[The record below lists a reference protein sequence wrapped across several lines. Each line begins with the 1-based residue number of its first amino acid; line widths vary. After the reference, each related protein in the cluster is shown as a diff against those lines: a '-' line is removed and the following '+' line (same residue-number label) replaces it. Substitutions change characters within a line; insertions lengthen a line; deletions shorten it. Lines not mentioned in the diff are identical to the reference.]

1 MNRPDSA
8 PEAHAKRSTSISRV
22 IASFAS
28 ELRYEQLPASLVEFL
43 KDHII
48 DVVGTSIAATR
59 FDFAHRALSG
69 LSALA
74 DSERSSVIG
83 MAQKLP
89 LKDAVLMNGVL
100 AHGLDY
106 DDTHPGGPVHP
117 SANAFPCALGI
128 AEFVNCSGRDLIVAY
143 ALGVEIATRLGI
155 AANGTMHKTGFHTT
169 GVVGHPACA
178 VVAGKLLGLNAD
190 QLVMAQGL
198 SGSTASA
205 LAEHRKDGAWN
216 KRIHPGWAGV
226 GGITAASLA
235 RTGFIG
241 TALVYEGGDGLFRT
255 HAGSHFSDVNFG
267 ALVEN
272 LGERWRAEEVAVKP
286 YPVCHILHACI
297 DSALALREQH
307 ALRPRDITKVRVL
320 LHPDTFHYV
329 CENAEMRRRPTTD
342 YMAKFSAHY
351 TTAAALA
358 RGKCGF
364 AELEQEAISD
374 PEILA
379 LAQKIEHAS
388 DPKSAFPEYFSGGV
402 EVTLSDGRTISHH
415 DRVNRG
421 AGERALNR
429 DDISRKFQ
437 ENAEFGMSR
446 PRAEEMLHL
455 LLGLERYRGREIARA
470 LSAWRRPNE

>member
-1 MNRPDSA
+1 MEQKWDR
-8 PEAHAKRSTSISRV
+8 SISHV
-22 IASFAS
+22 IAAFVS
-28 ELRYEQLPASLVEFL
+28 EMRYEQLPGALVEFL

-59 FDFAHRALSG
+59 FDFAYRALAG
-69 LSALA
+69 LGVLA
-74 DSERSSVIG
+74 DSHGSTVVG

-89 LKDAVLMNGVL
+89 LKDAALMNGVL

-106 DDTHPGGPVHP
+106 DDTHAVGPVHP
-117 SANAFPCALGI
+117 SASAFPCALGLG
-128 AEFVNCSGRDLIVAY
+128 EFIDCSGRDLLLAY
-143 ALGVEIATRLGI
+143 ALGIEIATRLGL

-169 GVVGHPACA
+169 GVVGHNACA
-178 VVAGKLLGLNAD
+178 VTAGKLLGLNAD
-190 QLVMAQGL
+190 QLVSAQGL
-198 SGSTASA
+198 AGSTASA
-205 LAEHRKDGAWN
+205 IAEHRKDGAWN
-216 KRIHPGWAGV
+216 KRIHPGWAAV
-226 GGITAASLA
+226 GGMTAASLA
-235 RTGFIG
+235 CAGFIG
-241 TALVYEGGDGLFRT
+241 TKKVYEGGDGLFRT
-255 HAGSHFSDVNFG
+255 HAGSHFDDVNLD
-267 ALVEN
+267 ALTAD

-297 DSALALREQH
+297 DSAIALRKQH
-307 ALRPRDITKVRVL
+307 ELKASDIAKVRVL

-351 TTAAALA
+351 TTAAALI

-364 AELEQEAISD
+364 AELEQDAITD

-379 LAQKIEHAS
+379 LAQKVEHGP

-402 EVTLSDGRTISHH
+402 EITLTNGRTIAHH

-421 AGERALNR
+421 AGDRALNR
-429 DDISRKFQ
+429 EDITRKFL

-446 PRAEEMLHL
+446 SRAEDMLQVL
-455 LLGLERYRGREIARA
+455 LELERYSGREIARA
-470 LSAWRRPNE
+470 VSSGERL

>member
-1 MNRPDSA
+1 MKPKNDN
-8 PEAHAKRSTSISRV
+8 STPISQV
-22 IASFAS
+22 IAAFVS
-28 ELRYEQLPASLVEFL
+28 EMRYERLPGSFVEFL

-59 FDFAHRALSG
+59 FDFAYRALAG
-69 LSALA
+69 LAALA
-74 DSERSSVIG
+74 DSHGSTVVG

-89 LKDAVLMNGVL
+89 LKDAALMNGVL

-106 DDTHPGGPVHP
+106 DDTHATGPVHP
-117 SANAFPCALGI
+117 SASAFPCALGVGEHI
-128 AEFVNCSGRDLIVAY
+128 NCSGRDLLLAY
-143 ALGVEIATRLGI
+143 GLGIEIATRLGI

-169 GVVGHPACA
+169 GVVGHNACA
-178 VVAGKLLGLNAD
+178 VTAGKLLGLNAE

-198 SGSTASA
+198 AGSTASA
-205 LAEHRKDGAWN
+205 IAEHRKDGAWN
-216 KRIHPGWAGV
+216 KRIHPGWAAV

-235 RTGFIG
+235 RAGFIG
-241 TALVYEGGDGLFRT
+241 TKRVYEGGDGLFRT
-255 HAGSHFSDVNFG
+255 HAGSHFDDVNLD
-267 ALVEN
+267 ALTAD
-272 LGERWRAEEVAVKP
+272 LGERWRAEEVAIKP

-297 DSALALREQH
+297 DSAIALKEQH
-307 ALRPRDITKVRVL
+307 GLDPSDIAKVRVL

-351 TTAAALA
+351 TTAAALI

-364 AELEQEAISD
+364 AELEQDAITD
-374 PEILA
+374 PAILA
-379 LAQKIEHAS
+379 LAQKVEHAP

-402 EVTLSDGRTISHH
+402 EITLANGRTIAHH

-421 AGERALNR
+421 AGDRALNR
-429 DDISRKFQ
+429 KDITRKFR

-446 PRAEEMLHL
+446 SRAEEMLQVL
-455 LLGLERYRGREIARA
+455 LEIERFSGREIARA
-470 LSAWRRPNE
+470 VSLGERL